1 MNRTITGD
9 DLAGALDALRTQV
22 PLVHS
27 LTNIVSANFLT
38 NVVLAAGAS
47 NAHIDNATRQQD
59 SPASPAACW

>member
-47 NAHIDNATRQQD
+47 
-59 SPASPAACW
+59 